1 MSKKSEPKFMLA
13 AAAAQ
18 ASGVP
23 QLTIRRWCRRG
34 LIPFT
39 LDTSGRRVF
48 DAEGIAAL
56 KDLRTRAGRGH
67 PLPQP
72 E

>member
-1 MSKKSEPKFMLA
+1 MSKKTRPKFMLA
-13 AAAAQ
+13 AAAAH

-39 LDTSGRRVF
+39 VDTSGRRVF
-48 DAEGIAAL
+48 DDEGIAAL
-56 KDLRTRAGRGH
+56 KDLRTRAGRGR
-67 PLPQP
+67 PLPAAK
-72 E
+72 